1 VQPANQ
7 SGAAIRQFLRGTSR
21 SRVQRLL
28 SLNACRA
35 DGFAPVARKW
45 RRSSLLLTVVMA
57 VGGYGAALHAVHS
70 ILEVLVRTLP

>member
-21 SRVQRLL
+21 WRVRRLL
-28 SLNACRA
+28 SLNAWGS
-35 DGFAPVARKW
+35 DELPPVARHW
-45 RRSSLLLTVVMA
+45 HRWSMLLTVVLA
-57 VGGYGAALHAVHS
+57 AGGYGAALHAVHS